1 MRFAIAYGKDDP
13 AGNNI
18 VEQINKIG
26 FAPQMPIIK
35 LKKHPIYSEGIDK
48 LPEFRNIDFI
58 IFAST
63 HRSEK
68 NQSSLSVHAPGNW
81 RDAKLGGKQGT
92 ICSTSAQVLKYL
104 FQNLNKIAEDNKLK
118 DKYEI
123 TLECTHHG
131 PLITLP
137 CCFIEIGC
145 NEEQWKDKKAGE
157 IIAKTILSLQNY
169 KPNKKLIPVIGIGGP
184 HYCPSFNKIQ
194 LNSEYAVGHVV
205 PSYVLPLT
213 ENMLK
218 QAEQKTTEQIKTVLI
233 DWKGCGKSE
242 QRQEVVKIIEKLGL
256 KVKRTS
262 NISKE

>member
-18 VEQINKIG
+18 VEQINKIS
-26 FAPQMPIIK
+26 FAPQMPIVK
-35 LKKHPIYSEGIDK
+35 LKKHPIYSENIDK

-68 NQSSLSVHAPGNW
+68 GQASLSVHAPGNW
-81 RDAKLGGKQGT
+81 RDAKLGGKPGT
-92 ICSTSAQVLKYL
+92 ICSTSSLVLKYL
-104 FQNLNKIAEDNKLK
+104 FQNINKIAEPLK
-118 DKYEI
+118 DKYEV
-123 TLECTHHG
+123 TLEVTHHG
-131 PLITLP
+131 PLIKKP

-145 NEEQWKDKKAGE
+145 NEEQWKDKQAGE
-157 IIAKTILSLQNY
+157 IIAKTILSLQKF
-169 KPNKKLIPVIGIGGP
+169 KPNKNIIHAIGIGGP

-194 LNSEYAVGHVV
+194 LNSEYAIGHII

-213 ENMLK
+213 ENMLR
-218 QAEQKTTEQIKTVLI
+218 QAEQKTIEQIKTVLL

-242 QRQEVVKIIEKLGL
+242 QRNKIVNLINTLNL
-256 KVKRTS
+256 KHKRT
-262 NISKE
+262 KEVKK